1 MGAVCETKTT
11 FLSGRMSF
19 EKEVLL
25 SGNFYGAL
33 KIEAY

>member
-11 FLSGRMSF
+11 FLSRRMSF
-19 EKEVLL
+19 EKEVLH
-25 SGNFYGAL
+25 SGNLSGAL